1 MMDCNSV
8 KTLAIAGMKPH
19 IHEEGEPAA
28 NANLYRQMVGFMM
41 HAAVYTRPDIAFVAN
56 KLSQYNADPSAAHM
70 HTTKYLLR
78 YLKGSIDLG
87 ITYSAGIE
95 GIGHLTPITYL
106 DASYVSDLDDSK
118 STTGYVIMLNGGA
131 VSYHACKQGNVSLS
145 SAEAEY
151 VALCDAACDLVFVD
165 KILSQLAMPS
175 TYPLTLKT
183 DTQSA
188 IRHVVNNTKH
198 TQTKH
203 FAIRFNFVKDLYIKG
218 KVALKHVPSEQ
229 QPADA
234 LTKAHRP
241 TMHNRAIELLRML
254 RI

>member
-1 MMDCNSV
+1 MP
-8 KTLAIAGMKPH
+8 TYI
-19 IHEEGEPAA
+19 
-28 NANLYRQMVGFMM
+28 VGSMM

-70 HTTKYLLR
+70 HAAKHLLR

-87 ITYSAGIE
+87 ITYSAGIGGIEE
-95 GIGHLTPITYL
+95 GDLTPITYA
-106 DASYVSDLDDSK
+106 DAYYASDLDDNK
-118 STTGYVIMLNGGA
+118 SMTGYVIMINGGA

-151 VALCDAACDLVFVD
+151 IALCDAACDLVFVD
-165 KILSQLAMPS
+165 KILSQLAVPS
-175 TYPLTLKT
+175 TYTHTLKM
-183 DTQSA
+183 DAQSA
-188 IRHVVNNTKH
+188 IRHVINNTKH

-203 FAIRFNFVKDLYIKG
+203 FAVKFNFVKDLYIKG
-218 KVALKHVPSEQ
+218 KVALEHIPSEQ

-234 LTKAHRP
+234 PTKAHGP
-241 TMHNRAIELLRML
+241 MMYKRAIKLLRMS